1 MAQDF
6 GTAQYTSKAY
16 SRGRST
22 RTRTSQ
28 HGQRTHAPHNAQYAN
43 YIGSSVEDEAGIDS
57 DDPTNTAMF
66 LDDSEESELKSVVPG
81 TPLAYKQ
88 LEQVTVKSIS
98 RQRDSQ
104 TPGRP
109 QNGTSGNT
117 QSRSSRSSRYVND
130 ESPSKRGKNQLA
142 AQSGIPMLTPAVRRP
157 QNITMEPQSVLQIR
171 SSRRAGS
178 ILDRIKQAPQ
188 AEYNILDKLKQ
199 ASANSTNSHDAG
211 HGTRNVQTGVDPSF
225 NKNEFSPFLFSKLAR
240 VQNKVSSRVAEP
252 QQGQSNVC
260 KTPETKPR
268 RYGPST
274 PYNMLRALSEKS
286 SESGSVPRVSGE
298 AGSSKPLG
306 AGKDKA
312 LGSDPFMS
320 TPVKHDGVMSS
331 ETATR
336 TENRERIE
344 SLRRFF
350 DKHMGDLIPS
360 EAEDEAK
367 EAVVPDRDRG
377 DLLISFDAGE
387 QQTGQVPCMSRIS
400 QMSSIRQSDR
410 ADELLQ
416 SPSPRR
422 PPCTLEP
429 RAINAADSA
438 SSLLLS
444 FTSRHDHDPSKP
456 IPFLLNQIEQQ
467 DAEWTGDKS
476 NLIDLSSRLNTSI
489 NALNCGLREH
499 LARATAADGV
509 TADRMTVAD
518 KVAATTGSARANPV
532 TTNICVEAGDQASAS
547 EIELKCHVDTLRKTM
562 EETKSIVSSIQA
574 ELGQQRQG
582 HASDDAKLDGIARL
596 LGALDMR
603 LHMLEDRQR
612 LDQTTAQ
619 ASPMA
624 HRTNTGSTKI
634 HPNNSQRDILSR
646 LGQLIVYCL
655 SRYPL
660 MIIGALF
667 IVLVSE
673 LVFIS
678 GIRLDAHTLNEYG
691 RYALGEVKRH
701 LPQPPS

>member
-6 GTAQYTSKAY
+6 GAAQYTSKPY
-16 SRGRST
+16 LRGRTT

-28 HGQRTHAPHNAQYAN
+28 HDQRTYAQHNAQYAN
-43 YIGSSVEDEAGIDS
+43 YMGSSVEDEAGIDS

-66 LDDSEESELKSVVPG
+66 LDDSEESELKSMVPG

-88 LEQVTVKSIS
+88 LEKVTVKSIS

-109 QNGTSGNT
+109 QNGTSAIA
-117 QSRSSRSSRYVND
+117 QSRSSRSSRYTND
-130 ESPSKRGKNQLA
+130 ESPSKRGKGQLA
-142 AQSGIPMLTPAVRRP
+142 AQTVIPMLTPAVRRP
-157 QNITMEPQSVLQIR
+157 NVDVEPQSVLQIR
-171 SSRRAGS
+171 SSRRAS
-178 ILDRIKQAPQ
+178 NILDRIKQAPQ
-188 AEYNILDKLKQ
+188 AQYNILDKLKQ
-199 ASANSTNSHDAG
+199 ASAEHTNAHEAG
-211 HGTRNVQTGVDPSF
+211 HGARSVQTGVDPSF

-240 VQNKVSSRVAEP
+240 VQNRVSSRAAEP
-252 QQGQSNVC
+252 QPRQDVC

-298 AGSSKPLG
+298 AGSSKALG
-306 AGKDKA
+306 AGDSKT

-320 TPVKHDGVMSS
+320 TPIKHDGVMTS

-360 EAEDEAK
+360 ETEDEVK
-367 EAVVPDRDRG
+367 AVVPDRDRG

-387 QQTGQVPCMSRIS
+387 QAGQVPCMSRIS
-400 QMSSIRQSDR
+400 QMSSIQQSDR

-422 PPCTLEP
+422 APCTLEP

-444 FTSRHDHDPSKP
+444 FTSRHDHDLSKP

-499 LARATAADGV
+499 LARATAPDVVGAVNG
-509 TADRMTVAD
+509 
-518 KVAATTGSARANPV
+518 VAAGDDVVAKAEPASANPV
-532 TTNICVEAGDQASAS
+532 ATNSCVEAGDQASAS
-547 EIELKCHVDTLRKTM
+547 EIELKGHVDTLRKTM

-624 HRTNTGSTKI
+624 RRTNTGSTKI
-634 HPNNSQRDILSR
+634 HPNNSQIDILSR
-646 LGQLIVYCL
+646 LGQFIVYCL

-673 LVFIS
+673 LVYIS
-678 GIRLDAHTLNEYG
+678 GIRLDAQMLNEYG

>member
-6 GTAQYTSKAY
+6 GAAQYTSKAY
-16 SRGRST
+16 SRGRTT

-28 HGQRTHAPHNAQYAN
+28 NNQRTYAQYAN
-43 YIGSSVEDEAGIDS
+43 YNLGSSVEDEAGIDS

-66 LDDSEESELKSVVPG
+66 LDDSEESELKSMVPG

-88 LEQVTVKSIS
+88 LEQVTQKSIS

-109 QNGTSGNT
+109 QNGTSAIA
-117 QSRSSRSSRYVND
+117 QSRSSRSSRYAND

-142 AQSGIPMLTPAVRRP
+142 AQTGIPMLTPAVRRP
-157 QNITMEPQSVLQIR
+157 NVGVEPQSVLQIR
-171 SSRRAGS
+171 SSRRAS
-178 ILDRIKQAPQ
+178 NILDRIKQAPQ
-188 AEYNILDKLKQ
+188 AQYSILDKLKQ
-199 ASANSTNSHDAG
+199 ASADSTNSHDAG
-211 HGTRNVQTGVDPSF
+211 HAMRNVQTGVDPSF

-240 VQNKVSSRVAEP
+240 VQNKVSRAAEP
-252 QQGQSNVC
+252 RQADVC

-286 SESGSVPRVSGE
+286 SESGSAPRVSGE
-298 AGSSKPLG
+298 ASSSKALG
-306 AGKDKA
+306 AGDSKA

-320 TPVKHDGVMSS
+320 TPVKHDGVMTS

-360 EAEDEAK
+360 ETEDEAK
-367 EAVVPDRDRG
+367 AVVPDRDRG
-377 DLLISFDAGE
+377 DMLISFDAGE
-387 QQTGQVPCMSRIS
+387 QTAQVPCMSRIS

-422 PPCTLEP
+422 APCTLEP
-429 RAINAADSA
+429 KAINAADSA

-444 FTSRHDHDPSKP
+444 FTSRHDHDLSKP

-499 LARATAADGV
+499 LARATAADV
-509 TADRMTVAD
+509 
-518 KVAATTGSARANPV
+518 VAADGVAAKAEPASAKPV
-532 TTNICVEAGDQASAS
+532 ATNSCVEGGDQASAS
-547 EIELKCHVDTLRKTM
+547 EIELKGHVDTLRKTM

-612 LDQTTAQ
+612 LDQTSQ
-619 ASPMA
+619 ASPISR
-624 HRTNTGSTKI
+624 RTNTGSTKI
-634 HPNNSQRDILSR
+634 HPTNSQIDILSR
-646 LGQLIVYCL
+646 LGQFIVYCL
-655 SRYPL
+655 SQYPL

-673 LVFIS
+673 LVYIS
-678 GIRLDAHTLNEYG
+678 GIRLDAQMLEYG